1 MEKTET
7 MITVHAQNVDPEE
20 IALLQNTL
28 FDMEWRGDIPEDS
41 PLVLAIRFILDTLE
55 AGKDVTITTAPSRED
70 YTLL

>member
-1 MEKTET
+1 METTET
-7 MITVHAQNVDPEE
+7 TMTVHAQNVDPEE

-55 AGKDVTITTAPSRED
+55 AGKGVTIFTRLPPEAYAR
-70 YTLL
+70 L